1 MPSIPRGIN
10 DYTET
15 EKQLLLSATLNCFFP
30 TLANFN
36 ASYSIL
42 DMSDEQLESAIAESQ
57 ANLTALGMHQQ
68 LEEILSEVERF
79 KKMKATLRMFYDEG
93 LIRPETIIP
102 VKYLPDLFVAVP
114 VWYFWIKPEKAAE
127 AEKIWKKNDPEPQ
140 SEIRYFCNLFPNQA
154 WAHTY
159 QMFNRRMRS
168 LTKYQGDK
176 IPPFVSRKLCKAMEL
191 FDFIVIA
198 TPYHEKAGQDWQDL
212 EWLHLI
218 DPYVL
223 GFKVGIPFFFVL
235 ARFSDTGT
243 FPLYNEMIADTIGF
257 LQANMEKL
265 RGFNQVNN
273 PYWYHPDQ
281 SATSVQQLGTILI
294 KHTHELIDHFEKGDL
309 FDWLRG
315 NSSHTD
321 LIKQQFDGHAFSPPD
336 ERGDGT

>member
-1 MPSIPRGIN
+1 
-10 DYTET
+10 
-15 EKQLLLSATLNCFFP
+15 
-30 TLANFN
+30 
-36 ASYSIL
+36 
-42 DMSDEQLESAIAESQ
+42 
-57 ANLTALGMHQQ
+57 
-68 LEEILSEVERF
+68 
-79 KKMKATLRMFYDEG
+79 
-93 LIRPETIIP
+93 
-102 VKYLPDLFVAVP
+102 
-114 VWYFWIKPEKAAE
+114 
-127 AEKIWKKNDPEPQ
+127 
-140 SEIRYFCNLFPNQA
+140 
-154 WAHTY
+154 
-159 QMFNRRMRS
+159 
-168 LTKYQGDK
+168 
-176 IPPFVSRKLCKAMEL
+176 MEL